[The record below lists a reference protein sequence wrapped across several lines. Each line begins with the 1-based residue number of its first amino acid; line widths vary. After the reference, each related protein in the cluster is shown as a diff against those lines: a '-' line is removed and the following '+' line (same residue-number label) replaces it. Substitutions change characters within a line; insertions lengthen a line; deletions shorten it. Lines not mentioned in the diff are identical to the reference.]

1 MSRPNQP
8 SEPDA
13 ERMQDEI
20 AASLAQLLGS
30 DAVRALV
37 DEEFKR
43 SPLRK
48 R

>member
-20 AASLAQLLGS
+20 TASLAQPLGTG
-30 DAVRALV
+30 AMRAFF
-37 DEEFKR
+37 DEELKQ
-43 SPLRK
+43 SPLRN

>member
-20 AASLAQLLGS
+20 AASIAQLLGS
-30 DAVRALV
+30 GAMRASV

-43 SPLRK
+43 SPLRN